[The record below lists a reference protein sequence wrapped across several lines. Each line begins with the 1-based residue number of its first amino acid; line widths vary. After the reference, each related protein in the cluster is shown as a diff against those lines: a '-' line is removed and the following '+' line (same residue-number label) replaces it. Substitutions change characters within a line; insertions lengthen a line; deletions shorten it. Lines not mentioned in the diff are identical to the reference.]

1 MKKLLLI
8 GSNLLLP
15 VLIFAFFLNGC
26 QKSDKEAKVTKEEK
40 KLKTTERSNIMKINT
55 QESIVEWIGKKVT
68 GQHNGNIR
76 INSGELNINDGKLVS
91 GKIEIDMG
99 TIVCLD
105 LTDKSTNDKLIGHLK
120 SDDFFSVE
128 KYPYSYFEIT
138 DAKEYKNSDKPEH
151 NYIINGN
158 LTIKGITKGISFPAN
173 INVQNGF
180 LNANADFDLDRTE
193 WNVRYG
199 SGKFF
204 QNLGDKLINDNF
216 NIKLKIKAS

>member
-1 MKKLLLI
+1 MKKPLFNS
-8 GSNLLLP
+8 SNLLLP
-15 VLIFAFFLNGC
+15 VLIFVFFLNGC
-26 QKSDKEAKVTKEEK
+26 QKSDKEAKVTQEENK
-40 KLKTTERSNIMKINT
+40 SKITERSKIMKINT
-55 QESIVEWIGKKVT
+55 KESIVEWIGKKVT
-68 GQHNGNIR
+68 GQHNGNIK
-76 INSGELNINDGKLVS
+76 INSGEFNTDGGRLIS

-128 KYPYSYFEIT
+128 KFPYSNFEIT
-138 DAKEYKNSDKPEH
+138 DVKEYKNSDKPEF
-151 NYIINGN
+151 NSMVSGN
-158 LTIKGITKGISFPAN
+158 LTIKGITKGISFPAS
-173 INVQNGF
+173 ITIKDGI
-180 LNANADFDLDRTE
+180 LNASADFDVDRTE

-216 NIKLKIKAS
+216 NIKFKIKAS